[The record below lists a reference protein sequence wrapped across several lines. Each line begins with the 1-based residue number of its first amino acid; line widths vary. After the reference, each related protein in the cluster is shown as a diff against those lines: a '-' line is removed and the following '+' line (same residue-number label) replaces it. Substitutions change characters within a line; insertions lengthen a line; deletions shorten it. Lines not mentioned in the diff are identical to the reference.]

1 MLAAELGMEADV
13 ARLTDSAMNG
23 DRDLADV
30 YGARLELL
38 NPSRTQ
44 VMALKSAYKRTAV
57 PHAKAT
63 IAALLASD
71 VDTWIISGGL
81 VEPVREFGVW
91 LGVEPGHVQAVGVEF
106 DPLAGEWWSNGSE
119 EMNYLEYRSGHL
131 TATTGKGDVLDR
143 CVTRRG
149 RRLMVGDGMS
159 DAAAGSSVDLFV
171 AFAGVVDR
179 PQVTRNAPVVIRSES
194 LAPVLV
200 LALGPSEAVRL
211 LDTPH
216 RQVALA
222 ALEAIDDGALE
233 FNDSAL
239 GRTFA
244 AALSMS
250 RGS

>member
-13 ARLTDSAMNG
+13 AKLTDSAMNG
-23 DRDLADV
+23 DRDLSDV

-63 IAALLASD
+63 VEALIASD
-71 VDTWIISGGL
+71 VDTWIVSGGL

-91 LGVEPGHVQAVGVEF
+91 LGVEPSHVQAVGVEF
-106 DPLAGEWWSNGSE
+106 DPLAGEWWSEGPDE
-119 EMNYLEYRSGHL
+119 TKYLEYRAGHL

-143 CVTRRG
+143 SIKRRG

-159 DAAAGSSVDLFV
+159 DAAVGSSVDMFV

-179 PQVTRNAPVVIRSES
+179 PQVTKLAPVVIRSAS
-194 LAPVLV
+194 LAPLLA
-200 LALGPSEAVRL
+200 LALGPSETVRL
-211 LDTPH
+211 LDTSH

-233 FNDSAL
+233 FNDAAL
-239 GRTFA
+239 GRSFA
-244 AALSMS
+244 AALSIS

>member
-1 MLAAELGMEADV
+1 MLAAELGMETAV

-23 DRDLADV
+23 DLDLSDV

-44 VMALKSAYKRTAV
+44 VMALKNAYKKTAV

-63 IAALLASD
+63 VAALVAEG

-91 LGVEPGHVQAVGVEF
+91 LGVEPSHVQAVGVEF
-106 DPLAGEWWSNGSE
+106 DPLAGQWWSDSPDE
-119 EMNYLEYRSGHL
+119 TKYLKYRAGHL
-131 TATTGKGDVLDR
+131 TETTGKGDVLDR
-143 CVTRRG
+143 SVKRRG

-159 DAAAGSSVDLFV
+159 DAEVGSSADLFV
-171 AFAGVVDR
+171 AYAGVVDR
-179 PQVTRNAPVVIRSES
+179 PRVTELAPVVIRSAT
-194 LAPVLV
+194 LAPVLALV
-200 LALGPSEAVRL
+200 LGPTETVRL

-222 ALEAIDDGALE
+222 ALEAIDAGALE

-239 GRTFA
+239 ERSFA
-244 AALSMS
+244 AALSTS